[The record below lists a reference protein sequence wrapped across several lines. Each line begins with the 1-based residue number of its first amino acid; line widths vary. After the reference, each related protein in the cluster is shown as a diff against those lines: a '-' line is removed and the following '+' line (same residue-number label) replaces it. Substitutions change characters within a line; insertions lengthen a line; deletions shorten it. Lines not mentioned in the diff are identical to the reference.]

1 MAQQPIG
8 LFGLQVMPREEVQL
22 DSMEDVRITNISFGE
37 IVSGTGRTVV
47 RVHHK
52 PVPAFDEDSDEEDDF
67 SEEDGDENEDE
78 EEGDNDEEQDEEEDD
93 EDIESKVNGAKE
105 AIQDLE
111 EDDED
116 EDDEE
121 EVEESFILCSLYPGK
136 QEQVTVD
143 LHFSVDDD
151 VRFSI
156 SGENQVHIMGNYL
169 SPGRFDDDPD
179 SDELIDSEDDE
190 EIDSDEL
197 EMLEGD
203 SDDEEV
209 ESGDIE
215 LELDSDEDDEEEMEE
230 GDRIEVIDEKV
241 PEKAI
246 AAKSNGKKRTAEQA
260 EVSMDEDVS
269 TAPVTDAELAV
280 IAKEMGMDISKLTKN
295 QRKKLNKRL
304 RANDDSTADTSTA
317 SVAQEQAA
325 VVTKEAGKPAQVTA
339 KETIKKDGKPTAK
352 KVTLP
357 SGVIIEDVKIGTGP
371 QAKSGNRLGMRYVG
385 RLQNGKQFDAN
396 TKGKPFSFKL
406 GKGEVIGGWDQ
417 GLRGMQVGGER
428 RLIVPP
434 KQAYG
439 ARGAPPDIPGNAT
452 LVFDVKLVEIK

>member
-8 LFGLQVMPREEVQL
+8 LFGLKVLPGEETQL

-37 IVSGTGRTVV
+37 IVKGSGRTVV

-52 PVPAFDEDSDEEDDF
+52 PVPAFDEDSEDEDEFDDF
-67 SEEDGDENEDE
+67 SEGDEEGED
-78 EEGDNDEEQDEEEDD
+78 DEEEDD
-93 EDIESKVNGAKE
+93 EDINEKIKGAKAALEGLE
-105 AIQDLE
+105 A
-111 EDDED
+111 DDEDNEDD

-121 EVEESFILCSLYPGK
+121 EEEEETFILCSLYPGK
-136 QEQVTVD
+136 REQVTVD

-156 SGENQVHIMGNYL
+156 SGDNAVEIMGNYL

-179 SDELIDSEDDE
+179 SDELIDSDDDE

-197 EMLEGD
+197 EMLEGESD
-203 SDDEEV
+203 DDEES
-209 ESGDIE
+209 EEGGDIE
-215 LELDSDEDDEEEMEE
+215 LELISDDEDDMEE
-230 GDRIEVIDEKV
+230 DRLELVDEDI
-241 PEKAI
+241 PEKPVSKI
-246 AAKSNGKKRTAEQA
+246 NGKKRTAEQA
-260 EVSMDEDVS
+260 EVSMDEDA

-280 IAKEMGMDISKLTKN
+280 IAKEMGLDISKLTKN

-304 RANDDSTADTSTA
+304 RADDSAAETSTA
-317 SVAQEQAA
+317 SIAQEKAA
-325 VVTKEAGKPAQVTA
+325 VVTKEAGKPAKVAA
-339 KETIKKDGKPTAK
+339 KETVKKDGKPAAK
-352 KVTLP
+352 KTTLP
-357 SGVIIEDVKIGTGP
+357 SGVIIEDVKIGSGP
-371 QAKSGNRLGMRYVG
+371 QAKAGNRLGMRYVG
-385 RLQNGKQFDAN
+385 RLQNGKQFDSN
-396 TKGKPFSFKL
+396 TKGKPFTFKL

-428 RLIVPP
+428 RLIIPP

>member
-8 LFGLQVMPREEVQL
+8 LFGLKVLPGEETQL
-22 DSMEDVRITNISFGE
+22 DSMEDIRITNISFGE
-37 IVSGTGRTVV
+37 IVNGTGRTVV

-52 PVPAFDEDSDEEDDF
+52 PVPAFDEDSDDEDDFDDF
-67 SEEDGDENEDE
+67 SEEDE
-78 EEGDNDEEQDEEEDD
+78 EEEDEEEDD
-93 EDIESKVNGAKE
+93 EDVDAKVNGAKA
-105 AIQDLE
+105 AIEDLEGDE
-111 EDDED
+111 EDDD
-116 EDDEE
+116 DDEE
-121 EVEESFILCSLYPGK
+121 EDEEEEEETFILCSLYPGK

-156 SGENQVHIMGNYL
+156 SGDNAVEIMGNYL

-179 SDELIDSEDDE
+179 LDEVIDSEDDE

-203 SDDEEV
+203 SEDDEE
-209 ESGDIE
+209 EIDGDDIE
-215 LELDSDEDDEEEMEE
+215 LELLDSDEEEDDEDDMEE
-230 GDRIEVIDEKV
+230 DDRLEVVEEDIPK
-241 PEKAI
+241 
-246 AAKSNGKKRTAEQA
+246 KSTSKTNGKKRTAEQA

-269 TAPVTDAELAV
+269 APVTDAELTA
-280 IAKEMGMDISKLTKN
+280 IAKEMGLDVSKLTKN

-304 RANDDSTADTSTA
+304 RSDDSAAETSSA
-317 SVAQEQAA
+317 SIAQEQAA
-325 VVTKEAGKPAQVTA
+325 IVTKEAGKPAKVAA
-339 KETIKKDGKPTAK
+339 KETVKKDGKPTTK

-357 SGVIIEDVKIGTGP
+357 SGVIIEDVKIGSGP
-371 QAKSGNRLGMRYVG
+371 QAKAGNRLGMRYVG

-396 TKGKPFSFKL
+396 TKGKPFTFKL

-428 RLIVPP
+428 RLVIPP

>member
-8 LFGLQVMPREEVQL
+8 LFGLKVLPGEETQL

-37 IVSGTGRTVV
+37 VVNGTGRTIV
-47 RVHHK
+47 RVHHR
-52 PVPAFDEDSDEEDDF
+52 PFPAFDEDSDDEDEFDEF
-67 SEEDGDENEDE
+67 SEGD
-78 EEGDNDEEQDEEEDD
+78 
-93 EDIESKVNGAKE
+93 
-105 AIQDLE
+105 
-111 EDDED
+111 D

-121 EVEESFILCSLYPGK
+121 EDEEEDEEDLNEKVKGAKAAIEDLEGDDEDDEDEEEEEEEEETFILCSLYPGK

-156 SGENQVHIMGNYL
+156 SGDNAVEIMGNYL

-203 SDDEEV
+203 SDDEEG
-209 ESGDIE
+209 EIDEDDIV
-215 LELDSDEDDEEEMEE
+215 LELDSDEEEEDDEDMED
-230 GDRIEVIDEKV
+230 DRIEVVEEEVPPAKAVSKV
-241 PEKAI
+241 
-246 AAKSNGKKRTAEQA
+246 NGKKRTAEQA
-260 EVSMDEDVS
+260 EVSMDEDA

-280 IAKEMGMDISKLTKN
+280 IAEEMGMDISKLTKN

-304 RANDDSTADTSTA
+304 RADDDSAAETSTA
-317 SVAQEQAA
+317 SIAQEQAA
-325 VVTKEAGKPAQVTA
+325 VVTKEAGKPAKVAA
-339 KETIKKDGKPTAK
+339 KETVKKDGKPTSK

-357 SGVIIEDVKIGTGP
+357 SGVIIEDVKVGTGP
-371 QAKSGNRLGMRYVG
+371 QAKAGNRLGMRYVG

-396 TKGKPFSFKL
+396 TKGKPFTFKL

-428 RLIVPP
+428 RLIIPP

-439 ARGAPPDIPGNAT
+439 ARGAPPDIPKNAT